1 MSRLCTVCARGNS
14 KGVPGKN
21 LRPLLGRPL
30 IAWTLDQARDSGL
43 FDLVA
48 VSSDSAEILA
58 AARRHGAGLA
68 VERPAEL
75 ATDEAGKM
83 EVIVHCLAAAER
95 ESGRRFDTVVDLD
108 VTAPLRLAADIRGAV
123 ALLEE
128 SGVSNVITGCPAR
141 RSPYFN
147 LVEQRTDGSVGLSK
161 RCDPPIERRQDAP
174 ACYDMNAAIYV
185 WRRDVLVERPG
196 VFYPDTR
203 LFEMPEERSH
213 DIDSEVDLL
222 LVELLMQRM
231 LAA

>member
-30 IAWTLDQARDSGL
+30 IAWTLEQARDSGL

-48 VSSDSAEILA
+48 VSSDSAEILE
-58 AARRHGAGLA
+58 AARRHGADLA

-83 EVIVHCLAAAER
+83 EVIAHCLAAAER
-95 ESGRRFDTVVDLD
+95 EGGRRFDVVVDLD
-108 VTAPLRLAADIRGAV
+108 VTAPLRRADDIRGAV
-123 ALLEE
+123 ALLED

-147 LVEQRTDGSVGLSK
+147 LVERRPDGSVGLSK
-161 RCDPPIERRQDAP
+161 PCEPPIERRQDAP

-185 WRRDVLVERPG
+185 WRRDTLVESPG

-203 LFEMPEERSH
+203 LYEMPEERSH
-213 DIDSEVDLL
+213 DIDSEIDLL